1 MVLKQL
7 IDTYF
12 LCRANKR
19 RSTDSVHFE
28 LHWERDIVRLKTDFD
43 NRDLEPFSYA
53 FVTLI
58 PKPREINAC
67 LMQMKILQFFFDL
80 YIRPLV
86 EERLTDRTFNNRVG
100 FGPDVAVNQLLQDI
114 YELSEGFTKDCWII
128 SEDIKAFFP
137 SATLDNIYNQYKD
150 LILESFPDSELR
162 DDLLYILMRSVYA
175 YPRIHSRRRSPLAKW
190 EEYIEPEK
198 SVFLAPDG
206 KGATLGHQFWQV
218 AMGYNLNDFDHKQ
231 VEQYPFRYVR
241 FVDDMRWVTTNKELC
256 LAHMPEVRK
265 DLAEQ
270 GYKLHPRKFQC
281 QHFTKGGS
289 FLGNYFKMDRVYISN
304 RIIRR
309 MEQAIHYWNELVNP
323 YNLEHFLSC
332 LNSYFGRL
340 KGRNEYGNIRDI
352 VDLISEGWWKYC
364 HYDDRRKCLV
374 ANEGYTHN
382 ELLCRMYHFKLYK
395 NEHKRTN
402 SKVGRKAA

>member
-28 LHWERDIVRLKTDFD
+28 LHWERDIVRLKIDFD

-86 EERLTDRTFNNRVG
+86 EERLTNRTFNNRVG

-175 YPRIHSRRRSPLAKW
+175 YPRIHSRRRS
-190 EEYIEPEK
+190 
-198 SVFLAPDG
+198 
-206 KGATLGHQFWQV
+206 
-218 AMGYNLNDFDHKQ
+218 
-231 VEQYPFRYVR
+231 
-241 FVDDMRWVTTNKELC
+241 
-256 LAHMPEVRK
+256 
-265 DLAEQ
+265 
-270 GYKLHPRKFQC
+270 
-281 QHFTKGGS
+281 
-289 FLGNYFKMDRVYISN
+289 
-304 RIIRR
+304 
-309 MEQAIHYWNELVNP
+309 
-323 YNLEHFLSC
+323 
-332 LNSYFGRL
+332 
-340 KGRNEYGNIRDI
+340 
-352 VDLISEGWWKYC
+352 
-364 HYDDRRKCLV
+364 
-374 ANEGYTHN
+374 
-382 ELLCRMYHFKLYK
+382 
-395 NEHKRTN
+395 
-402 SKVGRKAA
+402 